1 VIWVGNKFQLGIEA
15 LIPINRQSG
24 SNVGVIGQLHFYLD
38 DIDPGGIG
46 KPLFGNAVAPARP
59 FARN

>member
-1 VIWVGNKFQLGIEA
+1 M
-15 LIPINRQSG
+15 IPINRQSG

-38 DIDPGGIG
+38 DIDPRGIG
-46 KPLFGNAVAPARP
+46 KPLFGNPVAPASP